1 MLGLIFHASFKKVNV
16 SGLFAIRDF
25 LDHGKYLGKALNRY
39 HAKIVLSLAL
49 YHYANCDL
57 QFKVFSTKC
66 KYLKCKVSSWML

>member
-16 SGLFAIRDF
+16 SGLSAIRDF
-25 LDHGKYLGKALNRY
+25 IDHGNFLGKALNR
-39 HAKIVLSLAL
+39 AKIVLSLGL

-66 KYLKCKVSSWML
+66 KYVKCKVSF